1 MKYIKLFESIEYQK
15 IDYIKFNNLF
25 DNLKV
30 DEFTEKEI
38 SKILDIIKNKYKSI
52 LPLHY
57 EIISGY
63 LHINDNKENNT
74 FIIKKNDDFY
84 YFKYRYLKGKDIYV
98 YCFKCD
104 QISGINKLVNSKEL
118 KYNGNTFS

>member
-1 MKYIKLFESIEYQK
+1 MGFACNGSKFI
-15 IDYIKFNNLF
+15 IDRAILS
-25 DNLKV
+25 
-30 DEFTEKEI
+30 KEI
-38 SKILDIIKNKYKSI
+38 CNDSVPLNSLSI
-52 LPLHY
+52 NNNY
-57 EIISGY
+57 
-63 LHINDNKENNT
+63 NT